1 MFAAGTDTT
10 YTGLTW
16 AMAELIKNSRV
27 LNKLQEKIRMLFHE
41 RDQVIEEDT
50 GMMLNLKALVKETKL
65 RLHPPLPLLVLKG
78 YAHKIW
84 N

>member
-27 LNKLQEKIRMLFHE
+27 LKKLQEKIRLLFHE
-41 RDQVIEEDT
+41 RDQVREEDT
-50 GMMLNLKALVKETKL
+50 GMMLNLKA
-65 RLHPPLPLLVLKG
+65 
-78 YAHKIW
+78 
-84 N
+84 

>member
-27 LNKLQEKIRMLFHE
+27 LKKLQEKIRLLFHE

-50 GMMLNLKALVKETKL
+50 GMMLNLKA
-65 RLHPPLPLLVLKG
+65 
-78 YAHKIW
+78 
-84 N
+84 